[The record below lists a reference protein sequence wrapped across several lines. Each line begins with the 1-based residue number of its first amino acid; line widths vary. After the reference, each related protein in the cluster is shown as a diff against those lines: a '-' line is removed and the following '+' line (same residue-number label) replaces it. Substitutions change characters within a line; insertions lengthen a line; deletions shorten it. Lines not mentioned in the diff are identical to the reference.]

1 VRREEPVL
9 EVSTDA
15 DVIAACDEDP
25 ERFRELFDRHFGAM
39 VAYLRRRIGPD
50 IAEELAVE
58 AFAVAFRRR
67 VTYNGERANA
77 RPWLF
82 GIATNLLRHHRR
94 AEQRMLRAYA
104 RTAVD
109 PEHQLDAG
117 YEAVEARI
125 DAHAAAPRI
134 ALALAGLPSDER
146 DVLLLHT
153 WANLSYAEMADALE
167 IPIGTVRSRL
177 SRGRSRFRELMP
189 ADGQSRFEKLDEGWE
204 AR

>member
-1 VRREEPVL
+1 VAIR
-9 EVSTDA
+9 
-15 DVIAACDEDP
+15 
-25 ERFRELFDRHFGAM
+25 DRHEPAAPSSPGGTADAPR
-39 VAYLRRRIGPD
+39 VRPNRRR
-50 IAEELAVE
+50 
-58 AFAVAFRRR
+58 
-67 VTYNGERANA
+67 
-77 RPWLF
+77 
-82 GIATNLLRHHRR
+82 
-94 AEQRMLRAYA
+94 
-104 RTAVD
+104 

-177 SRGRSRFRELMP
+177 
-189 ADGQSRFEKLDEGWE
+189 
-204 AR
+204 